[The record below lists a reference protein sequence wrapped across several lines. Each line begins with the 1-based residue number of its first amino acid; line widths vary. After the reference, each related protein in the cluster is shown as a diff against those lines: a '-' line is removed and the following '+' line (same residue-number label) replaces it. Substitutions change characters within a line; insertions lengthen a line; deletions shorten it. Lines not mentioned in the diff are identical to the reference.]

1 MATSVLIQEAINSGV
16 ITPQAPIGA
25 AAPTGISTIKS
36 YADHV
41 TALIMSAY
49 AWCAASVKGSAVSGK
64 VSTAVTTTST
74 VGGKIIKAWGLA
86 SLIACVW
93 FAIRLNAASAALEAY
108 GTESSASR
116 TISVAWALNS
126 DDCKVVGEW
135 YARGKLDRAFST
147 APEAVDR
154 FKEVI

>member
-64 VSTAVTTTST
+64 VST